1 MKKNTIIKLA
11 MMAGIILSMASARAA
26 NMDYTMNAS
35 RSVFLPS
42 AGDSLNQNGRVWL
55 GNFGNESTGSLL
67 TLNQINYG
75 GVSLFDSFR
84 PLTSFEIAGGR
95 LAGDTGNG
103 LSGSISVGTT
113 QVDNNTLVSAGEFA
127 NQTAFMLAISSTSAD
142 WSTALS
148 DWKANGGLNAI
159 LIKSSSAFSAANGD
173 PIRDYSLS
181 PRNGTLIFG
190 TATSTTITSAVAVP
204 EPSVTTML
212 VLGALGLGALRI
224 RRQTV

>member
-1 MKKNTIIKLA
+1 MKKNTLIKLA
-11 MMAGIILSMASARAA
+11 LLASIILSVASAKAA

-42 AGDSLNQNGRVWL
+42 SSDSLNQNGRVWL

-67 TLNQINYG
+67 TLSQISLG
-75 GVSLFDSFR
+75 GVNLFDSFR
-84 PLTSFEIAGGR
+84 ALTSFEIAGGR

-103 LSGSISVGTT
+103 LSGSISVGNT
-113 QVDNNTLVSAGEFA
+113 QTDSDYVVSAGQFA
-127 NQTAFMLAISSTSAD
+127 NQSAFILALSSTSSV
-142 WSTALS
+142 WSDALAE
-148 DWKANGGLNAI
+148 WKSNGALNAI
-159 LIKSSSAFSAANGD
+159 LIKSSNGFSAASGD

-190 TATSTTITSAVAVP
+190 TSTSSTITAAAAVP
-204 EPSVTTML
+204 EPSVTTLL
-212 VLGALGLGALRI
+212 VMGVLGLGALRL